1 MTTSTTSNQNIE
13 SAMNLRNRIEQSVAL
28 LCERDEAKTQP
39 PAGSSD
45 RRSLPI
51 HIDTAYLQKGALV
64 DAAKALAALW
74 KVPSRG
80 KLPTRAMQYSR

>member
-13 SAMNLRNRIEQSVAL
+13 STTLRNRIEQSVAL
-28 LCERDEAKTQP
+28 LCERDDAKTQP
-39 PAGSSD
+39 PTGSSD
-45 RRSLPI
+45 RHSLPI

-80 KLPTRAMQYSR
+80 KLPNRAMQYSR